1 MALLR
6 GVWNS
11 DMVARFVLGVLC
23 IEAFFLKDRGH
34 ALDVTVI
41 CSAVDRQRAGSVT
54 SCSTHGSFLP
64 NSVLLRHYL
73 GSIRCSG
80 CI

>member
-34 ALDVTVI
+34 ALDVTVN
-41 CSAVDRQRAGSVT
+41 CSDADRQWRERGMSH
-54 SCSTHGSFLP
+54 C
-64 NSVLLRHYL
+64 
-73 GSIRCSG
+73 GSIASFESDDSDTANRTVRYLQR
-80 CI
+80 